1 MDAAVSVA
9 LEDGRSRHT
18 RWLGRIG
25 LRTTQPRRP
34 EPASPALGVGG
45 SSSAAEGSAQTRPG
59 QQSAAVASESTT
71 TADEVAGGAAAE
83 PPERAS
89 TVKGRLLAAN
99 RLIALAHEE
108 SEALREELKKLPSS
122 SAAGALTGRVAER
135 ASEGVLRAW
144 AASLGRPK
152 RAARVPTA
160 AVSAPTVAVPNVQAL
175 ITLWAVEPPTTVA
188 AMGRWQRRALLARQ
202 ALRRRWA
209 WLRWELARR
218 SEVFRRLFVAR
229 RAATDRSC
237 SCTDR
242 LIFSA
247 ALLGLCLSLLAA
259 LPAVV
264 LLGVLLPFGTLFPI
278 VQLVLSLATPH
289 DSAILL
295 LPWTLSAIHL
305 ALVAMMATLAP
316 LVHRFQSLWA
326 DLLPTEGLPAAFF
339 SPVFVE
345 QIRKRH
351 ERALGAQPVF
361 WDCACST
368 PRGPSTPFAPSP
380 LAQAP
385 HLEARL
391 TRARRAIDSRVD

>member
-1 MDAAVSVA
+1 
-9 LEDGRSRHT
+9 
-18 RWLGRIG
+18 
-25 LRTTQPRRP
+25 
-34 EPASPALGVGG
+34 
-45 SSSAAEGSAQTRPG
+45 
-59 QQSAAVASESTT
+59 
-71 TADEVAGGAAAE
+71 
-83 PPERAS
+83 
-89 TVKGRLLAAN
+89 
-99 RLIALAHEE
+99 
-108 SEALREELKKLPSS
+108 
-122 SAAGALTGRVAER
+122 
-135 ASEGVLRAW
+135 
-144 AASLGRPK
+144 
-152 RAARVPTA
+152 
-160 AVSAPTVAVPNVQAL
+160 
-175 ITLWAVEPPTTVA
+175 
-188 AMGRWQRRALLARQ
+188 MGRWQRRALLARQ

-361 WDCACST
+361 WDYECPICCAEIAPEDAQIVDTCSHAFHAQCIDAWLQEQHT
-368 PRGPSTPFAPSP
+368 CPLCRCQVHPSECHPFVS
-380 LAQAP
+380 
-385 HLEARL
+385 
-391 TRARRAIDSRVD
+391 TDSR